1 MTQRDR
7 EALEPKLDTGLVL
20 LLALAAAPLSRHFP
34 LSIGAFFYAML
45 GLRLL
50 LQRRGFGPPGRLILG
65 LLAAAGLLLVLAQY
79 HRVFGRDPGSALL
92 LVMVG
97 LKLLELRQRREL
109 YTGVFLGLFL
119 VVVQSLFD
127 QDLLVNLYL
136 LLVSLALIALLA
148 EAHRAKPSFRPRPAL
163 RQLGLLLLPALPLAV
178 VLFLLFPRLSAPLW
192 SLYASSGSAITGF
205 SDRLQPGSVSQLSQS
220 EAVAFRARFSGEP
233 PSQDKLYWR
242 GLVFVGTDG
251 KNWELAE
258 TEPLDADAV
267 ALVWQDEVLDYSLTL
282 EPHRQRWL
290 FALELPV
297 SLPPGTRLSSA
308 FELRSAQ
315 PVNRLTRYAMRS
327 SPALENRTIGPL
339 QREDALQLPDNITPR
354 MRALVAGW
362 QANGDA
368 PRRLVDS
375 ALLHFRNEAFYYS
388 LTPPQTRGNPA
399 DQFLFETRSGFC
411 EHYATS
417 FTLLMRI
424 AGIPS
429 RVVTGYQG
437 GAFNPLGDYLIVR
450 QSDAHAWSE
459 VWLPERGWTRIDP
472 TAAVAPERILRSFD
486 PGFLVGGAP
495 IRFSD
500 QQLSFLRD
508 LARSTGL
515 VWDAVNSGW
524 NDWVLQYGSS
534 KQSALMQRL
543 GLGFLRHAG
552 MGIALVLI
560 SAAILALVALLML
573 GRERTRVDPVQRAF
587 LRLCQRL
594 SRHGLAR
601 GPSEGPRDYA
611 ERVARARPELAT
623 RMRSAAQLYVRLR
636 YGRGGSSEDL
646 RRLRQLVAKVRPRL
660 GPVDR
665 GRQSRQRRGDLTK

>member
-1 MTQRDR
+1 MTKRDR
-7 EALEPKLDTGLVL
+7 QPVEPALVTGLLVL
-20 LLALAAAPLSRHFP
+20 LALTAAPLSRHFP
-34 LSIGAFFYAML
+34 LWIGAFFYAML

-50 LQRRGFGPPGRLILG
+50 LQRRGLGPPGRLILG
-65 LLAAAGLLLVLAQY
+65 LFAAAGLLLVLVQY

-109 YTGVFLGLFL
+109 YICVFLGLFL

-136 LLVSLALIALLA
+136 LLVSLALIALLG
-148 EAHRAKPSFRPRPAL
+148 EAHRAKPRFRLRPAL
-163 RQLGLLLLPALPLAV
+163 RQLGLLLLPAIPLAA
-178 VLFLLFPRLSAPLW
+178 VLFVLFPRLSAPLW
-192 SLYASSGSAITGF
+192 SLYAGSGTGITGF
-205 SDRLQPGSVSQLSQS
+205 SDRLQPGNVSQLSQS
-220 EAVAFRARFSGEP
+220 EAVAFRASFDGTP
-233 PSQDKLYWR
+233 PPQNQLYWR

-251 KNWELAE
+251 RNWELAN
-258 TEPLDADAV
+258 TEPLHPDAL
-267 ALVWQDEVLDYSLTL
+267 ALVWEDEVLDYSLTL

-297 SLPPGTRLSSA
+297 ALPPDTRLSGA
-308 FELRSAQ
+308 FELQSAQ
-315 PVNRLTRYAMRS
+315 PVRRLTRYQMRS
-327 SPALENRTIGPL
+327 SPGLENREL
-339 QREDALQLPDNITPR
+339 SAQQRKRALQLPDNITPR

-362 QANGDA
+362 QAQSDDPA
-368 PRRLVDS
+368 RLVDA
-375 ALLHFRNEAFYYS
+375 ALQHFRNEAFYYS
-388 LTPPQTRGNPA
+388 LTPPRTFGNPA
-399 DQFLFETRSGFC
+399 DEFLFETRSGFC

-417 FTLLMRI
+417 FTLLMRV

-495 IRFSD
+495 IQFSD
-500 QQLSFLRD
+500 QQLSLLRD
-508 LARSTGL
+508 LAREAGL

-534 KQSALMQRL
+534 RQSALMERL
-543 GLGFLRHAG
+543 GLGFLRQAG

-560 SAAILALVALLML
+560 CAAILALVALLML
-573 GRERTRVDPVQRAF
+573 GRERTRVDPVQRVY
-587 LRLCQRL
+587 LGLSQRL

-611 ERVARARPELAT
+611 ERVARARPELAIQVRQAT
-623 RMRSAAQLYVRLR
+623 QLYLRLR
-636 YGRGGSSEDL
+636 YGSGGSKEDL
-646 RRLRQLVAKVRPRL
+646 RRLRRLAAEVRPKR
-660 GPVDR
+660 GPADR
-665 GRQSRQRRGDLTK
+665 RA